1 MKVDIG
7 ALGSYSANTKESHRV
22 DGARV
27 GHKYIR
33 SGAIWISTLET
44 SIQSSAVCRP
54 WLVPGG
60 QVSLYPEQRVK
71 YRDSL
76 VAYLH
81 GLLHHKALFIYHA
94 FVPSPHFPSITPV

>member
-1 MKVDIG
+1 MKEDVN

-44 SIQSSAVCRP
+44 SIQSSAVRP
-54 WLVPGG
+54 RLVPGD
-60 QVSLYPEQRVK
+60 QVRLYPEQRVK

-76 VAYLH
+76 L
-81 GLLHHKALFIYHA
+81 ALFGCDIGR
-94 FVPSPHFPSITPV
+94 S